1 MQTNKEEKQPLITV
15 LKQLESQYDVRFSY
29 ADANLKNK
37 TIVVPPEG
45 LSLDELLKYLEENTS
60 LSFEKLSDN
69 SIVIRNL
76 IQKRNFRTQYL

>member
-1 MQTNKEEKQPLITV
+1 VQTNKEEKQPLITV

>member
-1 MQTNKEEKQPLITV
+1 VQTNKEEKQPLITV

-45 LSLDELLKYLEENTS
+45 LSLDELLKYLEDNTS

>member
-45 LSLDELLKYLEENTS
+45 LSLDELLKYLEDNTS
-60 LSFEKLSDN
+60 LSFENSVIIVLLSE
-69 SIVIRNL
+69 
-76 IQKRNFRTQYL
+76 T